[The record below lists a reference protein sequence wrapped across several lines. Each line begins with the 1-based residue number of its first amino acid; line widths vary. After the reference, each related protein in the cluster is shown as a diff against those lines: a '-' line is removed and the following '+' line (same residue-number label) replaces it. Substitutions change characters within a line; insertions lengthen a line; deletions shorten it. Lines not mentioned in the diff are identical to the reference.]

1 MCKSPFNFVSKNGIN
16 LPDDIETEIA
26 EMSVIPMK
34 KMKQTLDSMI
44 VEIRMGTDGMFERAY
59 PKTKAQQLLD
69 SFYWYYSSEELAVGI
84 SQFYKENCDTSNT
97 MKRYIDICWTAGTP
111 FIKIKFQPHNL
122 LNMLDY
128 QTLITLRHFIHKN
141 DISS

>member
-1 MCKSPFNFVSKNGIN
+1 MECLN
-16 LPDDIETEIA
+16 
-26 EMSVIPMK
+26 
-34 KMKQTLDSMI
+34 
-44 VEIRMGTDGMFERAY
+44 AY

-97 MKRYIDICWTAGTP
+97 MKKYIDICWTAGTP
-111 FIKIKFQPHNL
+111 FIRIKFQPHNL

-128 QTLITLRHFIHKN
+128 QTLITLRHFIHKM
-141 DISS
+141 ISHLNPSIASFIFINYK